1 MPALSTGIG
10 NARTLHGCSRGGCGF
25 VFAGTPSR
33 PAGGDISFGNLVNF
47 GNIVIEQNMSSS
59 MQSYGDENIA
69 LQVGVAVGSNA
80 TVANFGGLQTT
91 SFSSIASDP
100 LDHLLGPQTLLAAPP
115 PGAPPHAA

>member
-47 GNIVIEQNMSSS
+47 GNIVIEQN
-59 MQSYGDENIA
+59 IA

-91 SFSSIASDP
+91 NFSSIASDP
-100 LDHLLGPQTLLAAPP
+100 LYWVRKRC
-115 PGAPPHAA
+115 